1 MKLELIST
9 EEYPKEGMTLI
20 VESYNCGVYE
30 IKRRIHD
37 YGIGGSFS
45 GYSIKLKN
53 GYPKILSSKYIPDI
67 SAREDEDGNLIKF
80 VIGTT
85 TYGSLPIEEMRN
97 MILCLEHAVEVVETL
112 NNYFL
117 KEEEK

>member
-9 EEYPKEGMTLI
+9 EEYTKEGMTRT
-20 VESYNCGVYE
+20 VERYNCGVYE
-30 IKRRIHD
+30 IKRTTND
-37 YGIGGSFS
+37 YGIGGLFS
-45 GYSIKLKN
+45 TYSIKCKN

-67 SAREDEDGNLIKF
+67 TVREDEDGNLIEF